1 MSKVVNTFGPHSQ
14 PMIKVKTEDEKP
26 NIKSESFDG
35 IPSGM
40 HERLR
45 NMQEHL
51 HIRSGINYKLP
62 HYIQKLLYL
71 GLFHSHF

>member
-14 PMIKVKTEDEKP
+14 PTIKVKTEDEKP

-40 HERLR
+40 HERVR

-51 HIRSGINYKLP
+51 HVRSGINYINY
-62 HYIQKLLYL
+62 HIIYIR
-71 GLFHSHF
+71 